1 MSELLR
7 LEVAPPVA
15 RIKIDRLPL
24 KNAFNQAMWELLPRL
39 LQQCLDDPEARVIV
53 LQSAAPGAFSS
64 GADISEFS
72 SRASDPEWMAA
83 NQAAIR
89 RAQRD
94 LTRAAKPTVA
104 LIEGVCVG
112 GGCGLALACDIRVA
126 SPGAKFGIPA
136 AKLGLSYS
144 LHDTKLLVDLVGP
157 SQAKRL
163 LFSGQLLP
171 AAEAQRIGLVDIVC
185 EDAAAQ
191 ASALASAIA
200 DASPAAVAVIKTV
213 IREILD
219 GQADDDA
226 RTRRRFEAAFTADDF
241 KEGVAAFLEKRPA
254 RFQALRRNAPVE

>member
-1 MSELLR
+1 MSGLLR
-7 LEVAPPVA
+7 LELAPPLA
-15 RIKIDRLPL
+15 RIKIDRLPR
-24 KNAFNQAMWELLPRL
+24 KNAFNHAMWELLPTL
-39 LQQCLDDPEARVIV
+39 LEQCVDDPETRVIV
-53 LQSAAPGAFSS
+53 MQSSAPGAFSA

-72 SRASDPEWMAA
+72 SRASNPEWMAA

-94 LTRAAKPTVA
+94 LARVAKPTLA
-104 LIEGVCVG
+104 LIEGDCVG

-126 SPGAKFGIPA
+126 SPAARFGIPA

-163 LFSGQLLP
+163 LFSGQLVP
-171 AAEAQRIGLVDIVC
+171 AAEAQRIGLVDLVC
-185 EDAAAQ
+185 EDVPEQAAT
-191 ASALASAIA
+191 LANAIA
-200 DASPAAVAVIKTV
+200 SASPAAIAVIKSV

-226 RTRRRFEAAFTADDF
+226 RTRHRFEAAFTSEDF
-241 KEGVAAFLEKRPA
+241 KEGVAAFLEKRPP
-254 RFQALRRNAPVE
+254 RFHALRRNAPVE

>member
-7 LEVAPPVA
+7 LEVTPPIA

-39 LQQCLDDPEARVIV
+39 LEQCLSAPETRVII
-53 LQSAAPGAFSS
+53 LQSSAPGAFSS

-72 SRASDPEWMAA
+72 SHAADPQWMAA

-89 RAQRD
+89 RAQRE
-94 LTRAAKPTVA
+94 LARTAKPTVA
-104 LIEGVCVG
+104 LVEGTCVG
-112 GGCGLALACDIRVA
+112 GGCGLAMACDIRLA
-126 SPGAKFGIPA
+126 SPAAKFGIPA

-163 LFSGQLLP
+163 LFGAQLIP
-171 AAEAQRIGLVDIVC
+171 AAEALRIGLVDVVA
-185 EDAAAQ
+185 EDAATEAT
-191 ASALASAIA
+191 ALADAIA
-200 DASPAAVAVIKTV
+200 AVSPSAVAVIKTV

-219 GQADDDA
+219 GQVDDDA
-226 RTRRRFEAAFTADDF
+226 RTRRRFEAAFTAEDF
-241 KEGVAAFLEKRPA
+241 KEGVAAFLQKRPA

>member
-7 LEVAPPVA
+7 LELAAPIA

-24 KNAFNQAMWELLPRL
+24 RNAFNHAMWELLPTLVR
-39 LQQCLDDPEARVIV
+39 QCLEEPAVRVLI
-53 LQSAAPGAFSS
+53 LQSAAPGAFAA
-64 GADISEFS
+64 GADIGEL
-72 SRASDPEWMAA
+72 ASCAADPAWLAA

-89 RAQRD
+89 HAQRV
-94 LTRAAKPTVA
+94 LTRAAIPTLA
-104 LIEGVCVG
+104 LIEGACVG
-112 GGCGLALACDIRVA
+112 GGCGLAMACDIRVA
-126 SPGAKFGIPA
+126 TPAAKLGIPA
-136 AKLGLSYS
+136 AKLGLSYT

-163 LFSGQLLP
+163 LFSGQLIP
-171 AAEAQRIGLVDIVC
+171 AAEALRIGLVDVVS

-191 ASALASAIA
+191 TTALATVIA

-219 GQADDDA
+219 GAADDDA
-226 RTRRRFEAAFTADDF
+226 QSLRRFEAAFDSADF

-254 RFQALRRNAPVE
+254 RFHALRRKAPVE

>member
-1 MSELLR
+1 MSGLLR
-7 LEVAPPVA
+7 LELAPPIA

-24 KNAFNQAMWELLPRL
+24 KNAFSQAMWELLPTL
-39 LQQCLDDPEARVIV
+39 LQQCVDDPEARVII
-53 LQSAAPGAFSS
+53 LQSSAPGAFSA
-64 GADISEFS
+64 GADISELS
-72 SRASDPEWMAA
+72 SRASSPEWMAA

-89 RAQRD
+89 HAQRD
-94 LTRAAKPTVA
+94 LARVARPTVA
-104 LIEGVCVG
+104 LIEGACVG
-112 GGCGLALACDIRVA
+112 GGCGLAMACDIRVA

-157 SQAKRL
+157 SQARRL
-163 LFSGQLLP
+163 LFSGQLIP

-191 ASALASAIA
+191 VTALATAIA
-200 DASPAAVAVIKTV
+200 DASPAAIAVIKTV

-226 RTRRRFEAAFTADDF
+226 RTRHRFEAAFTSEDF
-241 KEGVAAFLEKRPA
+241 KEGVAAFLEKRPP
-254 RFQALRRNAPVE
+254 RFQGR

>member
-1 MSELLR
+1 MSELLQ
-7 LEVAPPVA
+7 LEVAAPIA
-15 RIKIDRLPL
+15 RIRIDRLPL
-24 KNAFNQAMWELLPRL
+24 KNAFNQAMWERLPRL
-39 LQQCLDDPEARVIV
+39 LEKCLADPAARVII
-53 LQSAAPGAFSS
+53 LQSSAPGAFSS

-72 SRASDPEWMAA
+72 SHATNPEWMAA

-94 LTRAAKPTVA
+94 LARAAKPTVA
-104 LIEGVCVG
+104 LIEGTCVG
-112 GGCGLALACDIRVA
+112 GGCGLAMACDIRVA
-126 SPGAKFGIPA
+126 SPAAKFGIPA

-163 LFSGQLLP
+163 LFSGQLIP
-171 AAEAQRIGLVDIVC
+171 AAEAQRIGLVDVIA
-185 EDAAAQ
+185 EDAATEAT
-191 ASALASAIA
+191 ALASTIA
-200 DASPAAVAVIKTV
+200 AVSPAAVAVIKTV

-226 RTRRRFEAAFTADDF
+226 RTRHRFEAAFTAEDF

-254 RFQALRRNAPVE
+254 RFHDV